1 MFLKRAFVFTGLAVL
16 GFVATAAHADTITD
30 NGATYMLTYSN
41 PSTGVYDIFLTVNTS
56 SYDDGH
62 SADPNYLQAVGLNL
76 NDGKKLDVTLLSA
89 PAGFTDFEDSDK
101 GVNNGGCTSTGKG
114 FFCIG
119 YPSGSLGAPAGS
131 AGDVY
136 NFVFEVTG
144 AVDLG
149 AAADEIEAN
158 YNYTTTNRQG
168 VTSTHNGELA
178 DDSITLTPA
187 VPEPSSLML
196 LGTGMLGAT
205 GMLRRRFRA

>member
-1 MFLKRAFVFTGLAVL
+1 MLRKSFVLTGLAVL
-16 GFVATAAHADTITD
+16 GLVTTAAHADSITD
-30 NGATYMLTYSN
+30 DGTTYMLTYSN
-41 PSTGVYDIFLTVNTS
+41 PSAGVYDVFLTVDTS
-56 SYDDGH
+56 NYDDGH

-76 NDGKKLDVTLLSA
+76 NDGQRVAVTLLSA

-101 GVNNGGCTSTGKG
+101 GVNNGGCTTSGKG

-119 YPSGSLGAPAGS
+119 YPSGSLGAPAGN

-136 NFVFEVTG
+136 NFVFQVTG

-149 AAADEIEAN
+149 AGADEVAAN
-158 YNYTTTNRQG
+158 YNYTTTSRTG
-168 VTSTHNGELA
+168 VTSSHNGELV

-187 VPEPSSLML
+187 APEPSSLML
-196 LGTGMLGAT
+196 LGTGMLGAA

>member
-1 MFLKRAFVFTGLAVL
+1 LLRKSFVLTGLAVL
-16 GFVATAAHADTITD
+16 GLVTTAAHADTITD
-30 NGATYMLTYSN
+30 DGATYMLSYSN
-41 PSTGVYDIFLTVNTS
+41 PSAGVYDVFLTVDTT

-76 NDGKKLDVTLLSA
+76 NDGQKVAVTLLSA

-101 GVNNGGCTSTGKG
+101 GVNNGGCTTSGKG

-136 NFVFEVTG
+136 NFVFQVTG

-149 AAADEIEAN
+149 AGVDEVAAN
-158 YNYTTTNRQG
+158 YNYTTTSRAG
-168 VTSTHNGELA
+168 VTSSHNGELV
-178 DDSITLTPA
+178 DDSITLTSA
-187 VPEPSSLML
+187 APEPSSLML
-196 LGTGMLGAT
+196 LGTGMLGAA
-205 GMLRRRFRA
+205 GMLRRRYRA